1 MGSIK
6 VTGAPTVVRPRR
18 GRAEQPDIH
27 VSVSRAISQLRD
39 RVANTH
45 AELADMVARIAPP
58 TFGAR
63 EALLLAR
70 GARAWGVIE
79 PGRVPHRAAT
89 ADDQTL
95 DAMAARAVL
104 QADDTVLVTVRP
116 GEVVLVLDGVVAAGA
131 AFEVAART
139 FADVVELILQ
149 AIEQR
154 QTVRDTGEEVL
165 ALHQAATD
173 ILSVRHGDEVL
184 LSITRTAH
192 RLLGADIAGIFLRDG
207 DELVMQSCVGNRSVD
222 FRTVRVKS
230 GQGLAGRVLQTGQ
243 PVQVDNYIHSD
254 LISDDFNWLVRRESI
269 RSACG
274 APLSVRG
281 NMIGV
286 LEVWRRRRSEFTP
299 RQVQRLVAM
308 ASLVTIAIENARL
321 NDAQVSNIRQL
332 QGAYDSLEQQVDAQR
347 RSTMMQRELIQLLLE
362 GEGLSTVAR
371 TVATLTGA
379 KVAILT
385 TSHEPLA
392 SYPQDLD
399 LAVLHTELSRVSPDR
414 STASFMTVELPDG
427 GGWLSVRAIH
437 ATGDTFGYV
446 CLISATS
453 PGDALE
459 MAVGQAAVISALY
472 CLEQRAADEA
482 RADARDEI
490 IWDLLNGSLE
500 YRRAAANRAERLRID
515 LHRAHRLF
523 TCQLEGVE
531 AIGGHGG
538 EASRIDRVRHEV
550 RSVVQKTSAA
560 YGGPDLVSLRG
571 DVIVT
576 VAPCV
581 DVASAR
587 AMATAATAEI
597 NARLPGVVAVWGIS
611 RPHQSPL
618 DYHIAHREA
627 TLALEAA
634 RRTDRRDRAAVF
646 DELGVIRF
654 LLAPGSEPDL
664 AEYVNGAL
672 GPILEYDRRHRSS
685 LLKTLRAYLDTNCSL
700 LLAAERLFVHHKTLR
715 YRVTRIEELTHL
727 DLKNNED
734 RFRADLALRILDCS
748 TLRSS
753 LDPE

>member
-1 MGSIK
+1 
-6 VTGAPTVVRPRR
+6 
-18 GRAEQPDIH
+18 
-27 VSVSRAISQLRD
+27 
-39 RVANTH
+39 
-45 AELADMVARIAPP
+45 
-58 TFGAR
+58 
-63 EALLLAR
+63 
-70 GARAWGVIE
+70 
-79 PGRVPHRAAT
+79 
-89 ADDQTL
+89 
-95 DAMAARAVL
+95 
-104 QADDTVLVTVRP
+104 
-116 GEVVLVLDGVVAAGA
+116 
-131 AFEVAART
+131 
-139 FADVVELILQ
+139 
-149 AIEQR
+149 
-154 QTVRDTGEEVL
+154 
-165 ALHQAATD
+165 
-173 ILSVRHGDEVL
+173 
-184 LSITRTAH
+184 
-192 RLLGADIAGIFLRDG
+192 
-207 DELVMQSCVGNRSVD
+207 
-222 FRTVRVKS
+222 
-230 GQGLAGRVLQTGQ
+230 
-243 PVQVDNYIHSD
+243 
-254 LISDDFNWLVRRESI
+254 
-269 RSACG
+269 
-274 APLSVRG
+274 
-281 NMIGV
+281 MIGV

-332 QGAYDSLEQQVDAQR
+332 QGAYDSLEQQVDALR
-347 RSTMMQRELIQLLLE
+347 RSTTMQRELIQLLLE
-362 GEGLSTVAR
+362 GEGLSTIAR

-392 SYPQDLD
+392 SYPKDLD
-399 LAVLHTELSRVSPDR
+399 LAALHTELSRVSPDR
-414 STASFMTVELPDG
+414 GAASFMTVELSGG
-427 GGWLSVRAIH
+427 GGWLSVRPIH
-437 ATGDTFGYV
+437 AAGATFGYV
-446 CLISATS
+446 CLVSSTS

-459 MAVGQAAVISALY
+459 MAVGQAAVISALH

-490 IWDLLNGSLE
+490 IWDLLHGSQE
-500 YRRAAANRAERLRID
+500 YRRAAASRAERLRID
-515 LHRAHRLF
+515 LRRPHRLF

-538 EASRIDRVRHEV
+538 MEPARLDRVRHEV
-550 RSVVQKTSAA
+550 RNVVQKASAA

-571 DVIVT
+571 NVIVT
-576 VAPCV
+576 LAPCV

-597 NARLPGVVAVWGIS
+597 NARIPGLVAVWGIS

-618 DYHIAHREA
+618 EYHVAHREA

-654 LLAPGSEPDL
+654 LLAPGAEPDL
-664 AEYVNGAL
+664 AEYVEGAL
-672 GPILEYDRRHRSS
+672 GPLLEYDRRHRSA